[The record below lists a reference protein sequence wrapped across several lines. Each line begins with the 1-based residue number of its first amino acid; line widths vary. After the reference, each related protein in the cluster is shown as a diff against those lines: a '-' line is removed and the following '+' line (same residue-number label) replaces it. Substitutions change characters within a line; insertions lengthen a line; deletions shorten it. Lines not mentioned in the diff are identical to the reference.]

1 MDTPESRESVLEKE
15 FFLPLRVYIED
26 TDAGGIVFY
35 CNYLKYMERARTE
48 LFRVLGFPKP
58 ATIADGLLL
67 VVASANVKYLVPAKL
82 DDELKVT
89 ADVRKLAR
97 TYLIIKQKVFRDSI
111 CLCEAEIK
119 VACVDR
125 EKLKPRALPDGV
137 KSAFKHYMGST
148 F

>member
-1 MDTPESRESVLEKE
+1 MDTPEIREPVLREE

-67 VVASANVKYLVPAKL
+67 VVASVNVKYRVPAKL

-89 ADVRKLAR
+89 ADVKKIAR
-97 TYLIIKQKVFRDSI
+97 TYLVIEQNVYRDNT

-125 EKLKPRALPDGV
+125 EKLKPCALPDGV
-137 KSAFKHYMGST
+137 GRAFKHYMGST
-148 F
+148 V

>member
-1 MDTPESRESVLEKE
+1 MHLKSVEPVLKKE

-35 CNYLKYMERARTE
+35 SNYLKYMERARTE
-48 LFRVLGFPKP
+48 LFRGLGFPKP

-67 VVASANVKYLVPAKL
+67 VVASANVKYLTPAKL

-89 ADVRKLAR
+89 AEVEKIAR
-97 TYLIIKQKVFRDSI
+97 TYLIVKQKVFRDNT
-111 CLCEAEIK
+111 CLCDAEIK

-137 KSAFKHYMGST
+137 KSAFKHYMGSAV
-148 F
+148 